1 MAQIIRHRR
10 LHAFFQSKVLNSF
23 MIVTIVSLLAMQC
36 CTSMLMPLVCAGT
49 AMLFFI
55 GYALWI
61 WIKKPK
67 SIVINNWISNLNS
80 SFVFYYLIISAS
92 KSTNEWWYIF
102 PAVSAIC
109 MLFIAMVTSHDE
121 VFKI

>member
-36 CTSMLMPLVCAGT
+36 CTSMLMPLVCAAT